1 MCVST
6 VFSGSLAGKPT
17 VVDEDQGYRKRYGN
31 SNGIGPP
38 AVYLRGGAANHAE
51 NLRARALIQSKNA
64 VKNSDHKSIVEVS
77 IRSFPTNRF
86 HRSLQTETVEMVET
100 VDFQPATLMRMD
112 DTVQCSALRLWA
124 ETAYRAGSS
133 RQGHHICKHDL

>member
-17 VVDEDQGYRKRYGN
+17 VVDEDQGYGKRYGN

-51 NLRARALIQSKNA
+51 NVRARALTQSKNT

-77 IRSFPTNRF
+77 IRSFPP
-86 HRSLQTETVEMVET
+86 TVST
-100 VDFQPATLMRMD
+100 CDRKRWKRWKPLILKPQR
-112 DTVQCSALRLWA
+112 
-124 ETAYRAGSS
+124 
-133 RQGHHICKHDL
+133 

>member
-17 VVDEDQGYRKRYGN
+17 VVDEDQGYGKRYGN

-51 NLRARALIQSKNA
+51 NVRARALTQSKNT

-86 HRSLQTETVEMVET
+86 HLRPETVETVET
-100 VDFQPATLMRMD
+100 VDFKTATLMRMD

-124 ETAYRAGSS
+124 DSAYRAGSS
-133 RQGHHICKHDL
+133 RQGHHVCKHDL